1 MRFLLF
7 SLALSALAQTPAA
20 LEAVVETPLGE
31 FRIEVAPDK
40 APKHAAQFLKLA
52 REGYYDGSAFFRLY
66 PGGII
71 QGGDPVLKDPKA
83 PRSRWG
89 TGGLNL
95 LPDEFSDYP
104 HVAGTVSA
112 VRIPGKP
119 DSGGA
124 QFFICV
130 SPQPP
135 LDGKYSAFGRV
146 NEGLDVLDAISRA
159 PVNADNIAD
168 QPVRITRIRLEPEKL
183 EPFLNTP
190 AAELKRTVL
199 LRTTLGDFKLETRP
213 DWAPET
219 VRNFLKLVATGWYD
233 RTAFHRLAKD
243 FVLQGGMPT
252 GRATGTM
259 HRADRWVRSIPDEFR
274 QDVRHEP
281 GILSMAHGDEPNSAQ
296 TSFFLMLGPAPHLDG
311 KFAAFARITEGLD
324 LLPNI
329 NALPVNGEQ
338 PIDRLELIEARILDQ

>member
-1 MRFLLF
+1 MRLLLF
-7 SLALSALAQTPAA
+7 LVAFSALAQDPAN

-31 FRIEVAPDK
+31 FRIEFAPAK
-40 APKHAAQFLKLA
+40 APQHVAQFLKLA
-52 REGYYDGSAFFRLY
+52 REGYYDGSAFFRLF

-83 PRSRWG
+83 PRARWG

-104 HVAGTVSA
+104 HAAGTVSA

-119 DSGGA
+119 DSGGT
-124 QFFICV
+124 QFFICI

-146 NEGLDVLDAISRA
+146 NEGLDVIDAISRV

-168 QPVRITRIRLEPEKL
+168 EPLRIHRIRLEPKKL
-183 EPFLNTP
+183 EPFLDSP

-199 LRTTLGDFKLETRP
+199 LRTTVGDLKLETRP

-233 RTAFHRLAKD
+233 RTGFHRLAKD
-243 FVLQGGMPT
+243 FVLQGGMPNW
-252 GRATGTM
+252 RATGTL

-274 QDVRHEP
+274 PDVLHEP
-281 GILSMAHGDEPNSAQ
+281 GILSMAHGDEPNSAE
-296 TSFFLMLGPAPHLDG
+296 TSFFIMLGPAPHLDG

-324 LLPNI
+324 LLPKI

-338 PIDRLELIEARILDQ
+338 PIDRLELIEARILP